1 MVLVVNMTVYV
12 SAYAHQ
18 MEREYSNR
26 SLSSRGGSEIGS
38 HYVVEA
44 GFYMTSFAATLFLA
58 ALVTCG
64 VLLVTLLIALTVMLQ
79 SCESRNAGIVEIS
92 KANENYNYCKIFS
105 LHAELNSLDV
115 DQFPEICRITAVQ
128 YIKEGQYAKD
138 LNLTMG
144 VAENY
149 FNGVR
154 PLEDGLDM
162 VLMDIDDFLPLT
174 SHCTD
179 PLQSR
184 KPEKQR
190 NATIEYLISAG
201 YGGWSSLVMR
211 LEDEMQ
217 MDSREYFSRLRNSLQ
232 KQSCRITAVIS
243 SQMDALTGPYSG
255 NRIGYIAPQKDCASK
270 PATAGFRR
278 ELIFRRVWLLAR
290 LREGLNQS
298 SGTRL
303 TLMGYPKLAYAHQ
316 TKSSESEQAFRKQGL
331 RPAVRGPKVCVRLG
345 DSNLRFE
352 REQTSK
358 LQSSPTRPTTLWL
371 TICQVAS
378 ITDMRIWISI
388 HPILSIS
395 PH

>member
-1 MVLVVNMTVYV
+1 
-12 SAYAHQ
+12 

-184 KPEKQR
+184 ISQFGCGDCLQEAKNLKQIFILKLYTKLQAGGWKLILFSRKPEKQR

-255 NRIGYIAPQKDCASK
+255 NRMFKLPSPIYHMEHYFESTNLPQ
-270 PATAGFRR
+270 
-278 ELIFRRVWLLAR
+278 
-290 LREGLNQS
+290 
-298 SGTRL
+298 
-303 TLMGYPKLAYAHQ
+303 
-316 TKSSESEQAFRKQGL
+316 
-331 RPAVRGPKVCVRLG
+331 
-345 DSNLRFE
+345 
-352 REQTSK
+352 
-358 LQSSPTRPTTLWL
+358 
-371 TICQVAS
+371 
-378 ITDMRIWISI
+378 
-388 HPILSIS
+388 
-395 PH
+395 

>member
-1 MVLVVNMTVYV
+1 MTIGNFDLGDLGKKLRYGVGSEHVRLFTYLPMPIKWRGNIPTEVFQVEEVLGPFTMVEGQGPTTRKFILLLFWPN
-12 SAYAHQ
+12 A
-18 MEREYSNR
+18 
-26 SLSSRGGSEIGS
+26 EIGS

-184 KPEKQR
+184 
-190 NATIEYLISAG
+190 
-201 YGGWSSLVMR
+201 
-211 LEDEMQ
+211 
-217 MDSREYFSRLRNSLQ
+217 
-232 KQSCRITAVIS
+232 
-243 SQMDALTGPYSG
+243 
-255 NRIGYIAPQKDCASK
+255 
-270 PATAGFRR
+270 
-278 ELIFRRVWLLAR
+278 
-290 LREGLNQS
+290 
-298 SGTRL
+298 
-303 TLMGYPKLAYAHQ
+303 
-316 TKSSESEQAFRKQGL
+316 
-331 RPAVRGPKVCVRLG
+331 
-345 DSNLRFE
+345 
-352 REQTSK
+352 
-358 LQSSPTRPTTLWL
+358 
-371 TICQVAS
+371 
-378 ITDMRIWISI
+378 
-388 HPILSIS
+388 
-395 PH
+395 

>member
-1 MVLVVNMTVYV
+1 
-12 SAYAHQ
+12 

-184 KPEKQR
+184 
-190 NATIEYLISAG
+190 
-201 YGGWSSLVMR
+201 

-255 NRIGYIAPQKDCASK
+255 NRMFKLPSPIYHMEHYFESTNLPQ
-270 PATAGFRR
+270 
-278 ELIFRRVWLLAR
+278 
-290 LREGLNQS
+290 
-298 SGTRL
+298 
-303 TLMGYPKLAYAHQ
+303 
-316 TKSSESEQAFRKQGL
+316 
-331 RPAVRGPKVCVRLG
+331 
-345 DSNLRFE
+345 
-352 REQTSK
+352 
-358 LQSSPTRPTTLWL
+358 
-371 TICQVAS
+371 
-378 ITDMRIWISI
+378 
-388 HPILSIS
+388 
-395 PH
+395 